1 MYYICL
7 ADDDELDMSDAM
19 VVILLLTV
27 VGEMAVFTGITYLL
41 HLLYVDA
48 TEAAQILGTR
58 EHAIFT
64 QIPFRLIARALS
76 RPPRRDDEEA
86 PAVHQGNYYHNRY
99 LAHILIFSRDPS
111 TLWNDHISKTLTNEG
126 TQLRDPSHGEV
137 NYIF

>member
-1 MYYICL
+1 
-7 ADDDELDMSDAM
+7 MSDAV

-86 PAVHQGNYYHNRY
+86 PAVHQGNYLFWLSQLVFSARSH
-99 LAHILIFSRDPS
+99 IFSRSIYTLERPHLEDTHQRGDPAAGS
-111 TLWNDHISKTLTNEG
+111 ESWRG
-126 TQLRDPSHGEV
+126 
-137 NYIF
+137 